1 MTTEHPLPGPD
12 DEHDVGRGHT
22 DVPAVDSTREVLA
35 RDGIATQLPDLS
47 WLGITRPRI
56 RDLNVWFT
64 LRRTPHEL
72 IIGKPARGWGYP
84 VETAA
89 AFAEDI
95 RIVISKGQGSAH
107 LRTNTDGPSISP
119 LQLVR
124 QDPMILEALASAR
137 DAGLIAE
144 IQPGANGR
152 DVSVLLRSRAA
163 TTRADAA
170 SS

>member
-1 MTTEHPLPGPD
+1 MTNEHPLPGPD
-12 DEHDVGRGHT
+12 HEHNVGRGHT
-22 DVPAVDSTREVLA
+22 DVPAVDSAREVLA

-56 RDLNVWFT
+56 RDLKVWFK

-72 IIGKPARGWGYP
+72 IIGKPGRGWGYP

-95 RIVISKGQGSAH
+95 RIVISKGQGAAH
-107 LRTNTDGPSISP
+107 LRTNTDRPPISS
-119 LQLVR
+119 LQLV
-124 QDPMILEALASAR
+124 QHDPMILDALASAR
-137 DAGLIAE
+137 DAGLIVE
-144 IQPGANGR
+144 IKTGANGR
-152 DVSVLLRSRAA
+152 DVTVFIRSRAA
-163 TTRADAA
+163 ETRADAA